1 MLHRTQSP
9 SSRLN
14 WDTAEK
20 NNAYLSSLLYLWPD
34 RSPPK
39 QDARRTVVYTT
50 WFLAWLG
57 PERKKKTSL
66 SQRNGFWEHLSL
78 CVLVC
83 VHARVCLKW
92 NRYAVWASFCLS
104 NYKNYQGIKQF
115 WKCWK
120 HFFFFFLIDYVSPR
134 RQPSIP
140 KTLRDARSLV
150 SRPRPQSGKRA
161 FFLQV
166 ISLNSVSKSCSKPMH
181 LSVSFI
187 LWLRFL
193 TVIFL
198 AECKCLKQNL
208 IKKKKQKQNC
218 TRDKNIECHIRK
230 WTWTACFT
238 EVLI

>member
-20 NNAYLSSLLYLWPD
+20 NNASLSSLLYLWPD

-120 HFFFFFLIDYVSPR
+120 HFFFFFNRLRLTSPPTKYTQNTQR
-134 RQPSIP
+134 RKESSFSPP
-140 KTLRDARSLV
+140 PPVRKTRI
-150 SRPRPQSGKRA
+150 
-161 FFLQV
+161 FFTSDITQQR
-166 ISLNSVSKSCSKPMH
+166 I
-181 LSVSFI
+181 
-187 LWLRFL
+187 
-193 TVIFL
+193 
-198 AECKCLKQNL
+198 
-208 IKKKKQKQNC
+208 
-218 TRDKNIECHIRK
+218 
-230 WTWTACFT
+230 
-238 EVLI
+238 